1 MRWSFVGRAM
11 AVGALA
17 LSALG
22 RSGAAQG
29 TTGTVTG
36 TVTSAETKLP
46 LADVRVQVVGTLSGA
61 VTSAQ
66 GTYRLNQV
74 PAGQVTLSF
83 TRVGY
88 KAARTKVTIVGGQ
101 ATNHDEAL
109 NETTVKLSEVVITGT
124 AGNQERRA
132 QSAVVASVDA
142 ATITENATI
151 STIGELLTARTP
163 GVAISRASGSV
174 GTANQIRI
182 RGNASIS
189 LSNQPLVF
197 VDGVRV
203 AEGAAFTT
211 AGGGSVLNGQVT
223 DRLNDINPDDIESIE
238 IVKGPA
244 AASLYGADA
253 SAGVIQIITKR
264 GKIGSQ
270 SFQQSVRYEYGSVD
284 PSWTPPSNFANCAAS
299 QVVVGS
305 TNPLCVGKV
314 GTTTVA
320 GVTTLGTLVSDNP
333 LVRTNAF
340 RTGNDRI
347 VSWNGKGGGQ
357 NYSFFLAGTA
367 DANIGTLPNNSLE
380 RYNGRANFQITPN
393 EQWRVDVNVGF
404 IRSKTQLPDND
415 NNIYGF
421 LGGGLL
427 GTPNQRDTSGAASAD
442 GWFGFARQVGAISSI
457 TNTQL
462 TNRGIFGV
470 VTNYAPLPWF
480 TNRLTLGAD
489 LIRDEF
495 TRFFPRNAIG
505 QYAAAL
511 NLGSNTQTRNGFERY
526 TVDYLGDMR
535 GTWGAQS
542 QWETHVSFGAQTIST
557 RNESLGATGVGF
569 VVNTNP
575 TVGSA
580 ASTSGTQNYAEQT
593 QFGLFGQLQVAYRN
607 RVILTFA
614 ERADKFSSF
623 GRPDDAF
630 YLPKLGI
637 SYVIGDESWFRLPG
651 VSNARLRASWGQT
664 GRTPGAGASLQ
675 TYTSAP
681 YAITASA
688 SAPGAIPLNPG
699 NSNLKAERGEEYEM
713 GADFGIVK
721 DRVNFELTYFKK
733 TTKDLLLQV
742 PLSPSL
748 AFTTNPFQ
756 NIGGVENSGFEF
768 AINAQMYRSPNFAW
782 DLRASMSTLEN
793 TVTDLGA
800 IKPFFVGNV
809 GQVKV
814 GQPIGAQVSKRILS
828 IDTVAK
834 TVLVDSGFRMINQP
848 LPGFEAALFNSIRIG
863 KWVTVSGSIDTKR
876 GFGIY
881 NLTNYFR
888 ETQLVRSDDRLN
900 LTKLSTYE
908 RLRRY
913 GAPTGPAF
921 NVLGGGT
928 ETVGNVNEAFIEAG
942 DFVRFR
948 ELAVAIQIPNVWA
961 RKIRASGG
969 SFTIAANNLAVWSDY
984 KGADPEVIT
993 NIQSQFDRTD
1003 FLTVPSAKRVTFRFN
1018 LQY

>member
-1 MRWSFVGRAM
+1 MRWSFVGRAL

-17 LSALG
+17 LSVLG
-22 RSGAAQG
+22 RTSAAQG
-29 TTGTVTG
+29 TTGSVTG

-46 LADVRVQVVGTLSGA
+46 LGDVRVAVVGTLQGA
-61 VTSAQ
+61 VTNASGQ
-66 GTYRLNQV
+66 YRLNQV
-74 PAGQVTLSF
+74 AAGQITLSF

-142 ATITENATI
+142 ASITENASI
-151 STIGELLTARTP
+151 STVGELLTARTP

-189 LSNQPLVF
+189 LSNSPLIF

-203 AEGAAFTT
+203 GEGTV
-211 AGGGSVLNGQVT
+211 GLGLNGQVT

-264 GKIGSQ
+264 GKIGAQ
-270 SFQQSVRYEYGSVD
+270 SFQQSIRYEYGNVD
-284 PSWTPPSNFANCAAS
+284 AAWTPPSNFANCSAA
-299 QVVVGS
+299 QVAVGS
-305 TNPLCVGKV
+305 FNPLCVGKV

-333 LVRTNAF
+333 LVRTGAF

-357 NYSFFLAGTA
+357 NYSFFLSGTA
-367 DANIGTLPNNSLE
+367 DANIGTLPNNALE

-404 IRSKTQLPDND
+404 IRTKATLPDND
-415 NNIYGF
+415 NNIYGW

-427 GTPNQRDTSGAASAD
+427 GTPNQRDTSGNPAAD
-442 GWFGFARQVGAISSI
+442 GWFGFARQVGAISGIQNS
-457 TNTQL
+457 QL

-470 VTNYAPLPWF
+470 VTNYAPTPWF

-489 LIRDEF
+489 LIRDEL
-495 TRFFPRNAIG
+495 TKFFPKNSVG

-511 NLGSNTQTRNGFERY
+511 NNGSNQQTRLGFERY

-535 GTWGAQS
+535 GTWGAQN

-557 RNESLGATGVGF
+557 RNESLGATGQGF
-569 VVNTNP
+569 VVNANN

-580 ASTSGTQNYAEQT
+580 SSTSGTQGYAEQT
-593 QFGLFGQLQVAYRN
+593 QFGLFGQFQVAYKN
-607 RVILTFA
+607 KLILTFA

-630 YLPKLGI
+630 YLPKVGV
-637 SYVIGDESWFRLPG
+637 SYVIGDESWFRIPA

-664 GRTPGAGASLQ
+664 GRTPGAGAALT
-675 TYTSAP
+675 TYNAAP
-681 YAITASA
+681 YAVSASA
-688 SAPGAIPLNPG
+688 SSAGAIPLNPG
-699 NSNLKAERGEEYEM
+699 NNQLKAERGEEYEM
-713 GADFGIVK
+713 GADFGILK

-733 TTKDLLLQV
+733 STQDLLLQV
-742 PLSPSL
+742 PLAPSL
-748 AFTTNPFQ
+748 GFSANPFK
-756 NIGGVENSGFEF
+756 NIGAVENAGFEL

-782 DLRASMSTLEN
+782 DMRASMNTLTN
-793 TVTDLGA
+793 LVTDMGGL
-800 IKPFFVGNV
+800 KEFFTGNV
-809 GQVKV
+809 GQVRK
-814 GQPIGAQVSKRILS
+814 GFPIGTQVSKRILS
-828 IDTVAK
+828 IDTLTKIV
-834 TVLVDSGFRMINQP
+834 TVDSGFRQINKP
-848 LPGFEAALFNSIRIG
+848 LPGFEAALFNSLRIG
-863 KWVTVSGSIDTKR
+863 KYVTISASIDTKR
-876 GFGIY
+876 DFGIY

-913 GAPTGPAF
+913 GSPTGAAF
-921 NVLGGGT
+921 QVIGGGT
-928 ETVGNVNEAFIEAG
+928 ETVGNVREAFIDAG

-948 ELAVAIQIPNVWA
+948 ELAVAMQLPKSWA
-961 RKIRASGG
+961 SKVRASGG
-969 SFTIAANNLAVWSDY
+969 SFTIAANNLAVWTDY

-993 NIQSQFDRTD
+993 NIASQFDRSD

>member
-1 MRWSFVGRAM
+1 MRWSFVGRAL

-17 LSALG
+17 MSVFG

-36 TVTSAETKLP
+36 SVTSAESKLP
-46 LADVRVQVVGTLSGA
+46 LADVRVQVVGTLTGA
-61 VTSAQ
+61 VTNPQ
-66 GTYRLNQV
+66 GQYRLPNV
-74 PAGQVTLSF
+74 PAGQVTLSY

-88 KAARTKVTIVGGQ
+88 KAERIKVTIVGGQ
-101 ATNHDEAL
+101 TTNHDQAL

-142 ATITENATI
+142 STITENATI
-151 STIGELLTARTP
+151 STVGELLTARTP

-174 GTANQIRI
+174 GTASQIRI
-182 RGNASIS
+182 RGNSSIS
-189 LSNQPLVF
+189 LSNTPLIF

-203 AEGAAFTT
+203 GESQTNLG
-211 AGGGSVLNGQVT
+211 LNGQVT

-264 GKIGSQ
+264 GKIGAQ
-270 SFQQSVRYEYGSVD
+270 SFQQSIRYEYANVD
-284 PSWTPPSNFANCAAS
+284 AAWTPPSNFANCGAA
-299 QVVVGS
+299 QVAAGS
-305 TNPLCVGKV
+305 FNPLCVGKAV
-314 GTTTVA
+314 
-320 GVTTLGTLVSDNP
+320 GTLVSDNP
-333 LVRTNAF
+333 LVRNNSF

-347 VSWNGKGGGQ
+347 LSWNGKGGGQ
-357 NYSFFLAGTA
+357 NYSFFLSATA
-367 DANIGTLPNNSLE
+367 DANIGTLPNNALE

-404 IRSKTQLPDND
+404 IRSKTTLPDND
-415 NNIYGF
+415 NNIYGW

-427 GTPNQRDTSGAASAD
+427 GTPLQRDTSGNPSAD
-442 GWFGFARQVGAISSI
+442 GWFGFARQNAAITAI
-457 TNTQL
+457 QNTQL

-470 VTNYAPLPWF
+470 VTNYAPTPWF

-489 LIRDEF
+489 LIRDEL
-495 TRFFPRNAIG
+495 TKFFPRNSVG

-511 NLGSNTQTRNGFERY
+511 NLGSNQQTRLGFERY
-526 TVDYLGDMR
+526 TLDYLGDMR

-569 VVNTNP
+569 AVNPNN

-580 ASTSGTQNYAEQT
+580 ASTSGTQGYAEQT
-593 QFGLFGQLQVAYRN
+593 QFGLFGQLQVAYKN
-607 RVILTFA
+607 KLIVTLA

-630 YLPKLGI
+630 YLPKVGV
-637 SYVIGDESWFRLPG
+637 SYVIGDESWFRLPA

-664 GRTPGAGASLQ
+664 GRTPQAGAALA
-675 TYTSAP
+675 TYFAVP
-681 YAITASA
+681 YGITGTAQ
-688 SAPGAIPLNPG
+688 PGAQLLNPG
-699 NSNLKAERGEEYEM
+699 NSGLKAERGEEYEM
-713 GADFGIVK
+713 GVDFGILK

-733 TTKDLLLQV
+733 STKDLLLQV
-742 PLSPSL
+742 PLAPSL
-748 AFTTNPFQ
+748 GYVSAGGLSSNPFQ
-756 NIGGVENSGFEF
+756 NIGAVENSGFEL
-768 AINAQMYRSPNFAW
+768 AINAQMYRSANLAW
-782 DLRASMSTLEN
+782 DMRASMNTLTNE
-793 TVTDLGA
+793 VTDLGI

-809 GQVKV
+809 GQVKT
-814 GQPIGAQVSKRILS
+814 GLPIGAQVSKRILS

-834 TVLVDSGFRMINQP
+834 TVLVDSGFRMINKP
-848 LPGFEAALFNSIRIG
+848 LPGFEAALFNSVRIG
-863 KWVTVSGSIDTKR
+863 KYVTISASIDTKR
-876 GFGIY
+876 DFGIY

-900 LTKLSTYE
+900 PTKLSTYE

-913 GAPTGPAF
+913 GSPTGAPF
-921 NVLGGGT
+921 QVLGGGT
-928 ETVGNVNEAFIEAG
+928 ETVGNVREAFIDAG

-948 ELAVAIQIPNVWA
+948 ELAVAMQLPTTWA
-961 RKIRASGG
+961 RKIRATGG
-969 SFTIAANNLAVWSDY
+969 SFTIAANNLAVWTDY

-993 NIQSQFDRTD
+993 NIASQFDRSD